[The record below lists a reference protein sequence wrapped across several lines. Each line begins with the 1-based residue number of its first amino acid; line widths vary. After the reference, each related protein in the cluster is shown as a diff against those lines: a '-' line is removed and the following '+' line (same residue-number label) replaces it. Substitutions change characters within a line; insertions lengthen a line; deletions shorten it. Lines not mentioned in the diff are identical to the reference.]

1 MKASV
6 KVEYVKADNLEELQ
20 TLTNKAIE
28 AIQVNIKNYIR
39 GVDLKAVNSNEYI
52 SEIIYEELLEDD
64 APMILN
70 ESEEVK

>member
-1 MKASV
+1 MKTSV
-6 KVEYVKADNLEELQ
+6 KVEYVKAENLEELQ

-28 AIQVNIKNYIR
+28 AIQVNIRNYVR
-39 GVDLKAVNSNEYI
+39 GVDLKVVNSNEYI
-52 SEIIYEELLEDD
+52 SEIIYEELIEDD

>member
-39 GVDLKAVNSNEYI
+39 GVDLKAVSSNEYI

>member
-39 GVDLKAVNSNEYI
+39 GVDLKAVSSNEYI

-64 APMILN
+64 APMILS